1 MALQQIFG
9 LFCWIALVWFGL
21 VLRFGRQFCG
31 KYIKHLS
38 HLAICMPGQLC
49 NIFLHICGSLCHCV
63 CICLCV
69 CVHCFLGQASSVG
82 WAAIWEIPSW
92 AAFLLPVTCYHLSFT
107 CCPDTIK
114 LQSQLCVLLPITLQ
128 LLLLLPSLLSL
139 LSQLISRAQSQLEV
153 KAKKHSNNTLD
164 NANANVPNDT
174 VIVGHCFYPIIGNTL
189 QKKVPLAKAGNWHR
203 DSCLLII
210 NTYT

>member
-1 MALQQIFG
+1 M
-9 LFCWIALVWFGL
+9 VWFGL

-49 NIFLHICGSLCHCV
+49 NIFLHICGSLCHFV
-63 CICLCV
+63 CIFLCV

-92 AAFLLPVTCYHLSFT
+92 AAFLLPVTCYHLPFT

-114 LQSQLCVLLPITLQ
+114 LQSCLVTNYAPVVVAVAVVAVVVVSTNFTRSKSIGSKGKKTQQQHTGQ
-128 LLLLLPSLLSL
+128 R
-139 LSQLISRAQSQLEV
+139 QRQRAQ
-153 KAKKHSNNTLD
+153 
-164 NANANVPNDT
+164 
-174 VIVGHCFYPIIGNTL
+174 
-189 QKKVPLAKAGNWHR
+189 
-203 DSCLLII
+203 
-210 NTYT
+210 